1 MTYCVYGACRVDL
14 EPKNCDQLIAINIK
28 VGKTT
33 QESETYNY
41 PTPADKRMS
50 QHWTQYH
57 NGDTASICHKH
68 KHNIDNGKY
77 EYDYWVNWGFGG
89 TRPLCENN
97 LFYDSY
103 ENDCVSMLKAEQ
115 VLHNTIRKWA
125 KKFTNTQTKI
135 VLHEGLPYKE
145 DGSFNKLTNPYP
157 AIGGE
162 PTNEIFLKQLE
173 ERIKN
178 GLESEKQ
185 KKLKYNKEQ
194 LEKKTKELSD
204 LGVSF
209 EAQMQKINEISI

>member
-68 KHNIDNGKY
+68 KHNIDNGKFVT
-77 EYDYWVNWGFGG
+77 DYWQNTVTGSQCLGCNH
-89 TRPLCENN
+89 

-125 KKFTNTQTKI
+125 KKFTNTRTKI

-157 AIGGE
+157 AIGEE